1 MRIREGDEH
10 KTAFLTY
17 RGLFEPLV
25 MQFGLCNAS
34 ATFQT
39 MMNKVLKEEIATRK
53 VVDFVDDILIFT
65 EDLQTHREMVK
76 RVLHKLQE
84 NHLFLKLEKCEFEQA
99 TVEFLGLTISENS
112 VTMNESKVSAI
123 KEWPVPQNKKGL
135 QRFLGFINFYRRFI
149 KYFGKIARPL
159 HKLTGNMNWI

>member
-10 KTAFLTY
+10 KAAFLTY

-39 MMNKVLKEEIATRK
+39 MMNNVLKEEIATRK

-65 EDLQTHREMVK
+65 EDLQTH
-76 RVLHKLQE
+76 
-84 NHLFLKLEKCEFEQA
+84 
-99 TVEFLGLTISENS
+99 
-112 VTMNESKVSAI
+112 
-123 KEWPVPQNKKGL
+123 
-135 QRFLGFINFYRRFI
+135 
-149 KYFGKIARPL
+149 
-159 HKLTGNMNWI
+159 